1 MYVKI
6 NIEKLLEPANNALIH
21 SEIVVIENNI
31 PKDVIKEYDGYI
43 SGFGATVI
51 NMGIKSTLAFYM
63 KDGEKLKEVE
73 KQGKSYE
80 KPYRARVVRALA
92 KILEEVNEEKMF
104 NKIIE
109 IKNVNQLHQQT
120 QKIIDASVALKLMIR
135 TYRFT
140 NKIQNTD
147 EL

>member
-1 MYVKI
+1 MYVKT
-6 NIEKLLEPANNALIH
+6 NIEKLLEPANKALIH
-21 SEIVVIENNI
+21 SGIVVIENN
-31 PKDVIKEYDGYI
+31 KDVIKEYDGYI

-63 KDGEKLKEVE
+63 KDVQELKRAEEREKP
-73 KQGKSYE
+73 YE
-80 KPYRARVVRALA
+80 KPYRSRIVRALA
-92 KILEEVNEEKMF
+92 QILEEVNEEKMF
-104 NKIIE
+104 KKIIE
-109 IKNVNQLHQQT
+109 IEDVNQLHQQT

>member
-1 MYVKI
+1 MYVKT
-6 NIEKLLEPANNALIH
+6 NIEKLLEPANKALIH
-21 SEIVVIENNI
+21 SGIVVIENN
-31 PKDVIKEYDGYI
+31 KDVIKEYDGYI

-63 KDGEKLKEVE
+63 KDVKELKRAEEREKP
-73 KQGKSYE
+73 YE
-80 KPYRARVVRALA
+80 KPYRSRVIRALA
-92 KILEEVNEEKMF
+92 QILEEINEEKMF
-104 NKIIE
+104 KKIIE
-109 IKNVNQLHQQT
+109 IEDVNQLHQQT